1 LATKAVIDPLFR
13 PGHAAGR
20 FTQREGMGTSAADRA
35 GIASVARLLEEA
47 IKDGKHVKEASG
59 LAFTTPEL
67 ARSESNILRAQLEIK
82 RRRLGQETDPDIK
95 ARLEKEVEVD
105 ESNIGYLNR
114 FANFQEGVLIS
125 ASRDKSPAV
134 VSRFFA
140 DEAERL
146 VQRREQFFNYIEG
159 TFKRAYDDIDF
170 GGKPGGTPDEHAL
183 DYRNATS
190 QGGYTPEFEATRRKL
205 VMEGDPKG
213 VEASEFAW
221 LDPQTKTRTEGIQ
234 QDLTAQMEQVLA
246 DAQASAQKRVD
257 FWNQQVDESLRTR
270 GLTRSTMPEAERKLV
285 GDIIR
290 GTYDDAHREFRAFEK
305 AAYGRVK
312 GLDDAVTNDIVFPKG
327 SIDPRDGSGI
337 SGMTVEAWAS
347 ERLGNLSRTERFN
360 LKEVPVQLAQLAGMR
375 SVIAHL
381 NRQRAEAVE
390 SGRAGAAQSR
400 IPDLEQKRND
410 LIARKT
416 EAEKELDN
424 LRDRE
429 RTDAETQTR
438 SLQSYVDDATA
449 ELDDVQRRAVVE
461 FATRPTDWQNMSA
474 TGARAAAPKD
484 LGAIFVEIARQNKA
498 LLKLGE
504 GTVSSKAVSD
514 LDKKIINLSEEAQN
528 RQRDIDRITGE
539 FLGTGDDV
547 VVQPAGR
554 LTSRDA
560 NGDLVGDG
568 ISASDVKETISDVA
582 EAARREVAANGNT
595 PLYRSQLKLR
605 ETLEQLISS
614 ETFSTLDPAGLSF
627 AREASRIKN
636 RVDDAQGDIL
646 AKDRGS
652 TVEVRVE
659 EVATT
664 VLPESTSPL
673 TRAANLRVLQEATAD
688 LPDFVTIKRGDDG
701 KIVTDA
707 EGIPVAAIDE
717 DALLGGPKSLFDR
730 PDSPFELV
738 PIGEAGKGF
747 EIRIKPNAAVNER
760 SLKLAEGIILER
772 LALRFPDGVDSKSL
786 ATFRDNNREALK
798 FLKDNDRPVVPKMLD
813 DADVLADRLDILRTL
828 RKEDTR
834 KQLTELVNNNQLDL
848 QGLSVDDYLD
858 YIGQRRRLFSEKNAL
873 AEILEADPGRAVEG
887 LFTRVLNPK
896 NTHPLKDLR
905 EFLSLVR
912 GSRQAER
919 GLQASIIGQ
928 LFKRSTTRDE
938 ALIRQTGDIHAS
950 AFDPVKFRED
960 MSNPRIRALIQEA
973 FPDNGEILQGLTD
986 VARVAF
992 ETSTFTRGG
1001 ARMSAAIDPQ
1011 AALSME
1017 AWSNLGRILG
1027 LQVADRI
1034 GFINSLVAAGA
1045 GARFTTKLGKNV
1057 TGNKIKDILIEA
1069 ALFPEKAVELARKT
1083 SELGDG
1089 FLKTLA
1095 KALIDTVSAP
1105 VTVPTRRPAATAP
1118 ILIRGGEELDEETRI
1133 GPQSSIRPALGSRSL
1148 AFPMPGGPPVDGSM
1162 LAQARPLDR
1171 QQFAAATPQGAPPQE
1186 RREVLQGMADM
1197 GMPLFANKGG
1207 LASLQRKPRQMVH

>member
-1 LATKAVIDPLFR
+1 
-13 PGHAAGR
+13 
-20 FTQREGMGTSAADRA
+20 
-35 GIASVARLLEEA
+35 
-47 IKDGKHVKEASG
+47 
-59 LAFTTPEL
+59 
-67 ARSESNILRAQLEIK
+67 
-82 RRRLGQETDPDIK
+82 
-95 ARLEKEVEVD
+95 
-105 ESNIGYLNR
+105 
-114 FANFQEGVLIS
+114 
-125 ASRDKSPAV
+125 
-134 VSRFFA
+134 
-140 DEAERL
+140 
-146 VQRREQFFNYIEG
+146 
-159 TFKRAYDDIDF
+159 
-170 GGKPGGTPDEHAL
+170 
-183 DYRNATS
+183 
-190 QGGYTPEFEATRRKL
+190 
-205 VMEGDPKG
+205 
-213 VEASEFAW
+213 
-221 LDPQTKTRTEGIQ
+221 
-234 QDLTAQMEQVLA
+234 
-246 DAQASAQKRVD
+246 
-257 FWNQQVDESLRTR
+257 
-270 GLTRSTMPEAERKLV
+270 
-285 GDIIR
+285 
-290 GTYDDAHREFRAFEK
+290 
-305 AAYGRVK
+305 
-312 GLDDAVTNDIVFPKG
+312 
-327 SIDPRDGSGI
+327 
-337 SGMTVEAWAS
+337 
-347 ERLGNLSRTERFN
+347 
-360 LKEVPVQLAQLAGMR
+360 
-375 SVIAHL
+375 
-381 NRQRAEAVE
+381 
-390 SGRAGAAQSR
+390 
-400 IPDLEQKRND
+400 
-410 LIARKT
+410 
-416 EAEKELDN
+416 
-424 LRDRE
+424 
-429 RTDAETQTR
+429 
-438 SLQSYVDDATA
+438 
-449 ELDDVQRRAVVE
+449 
-461 FATRPTDWQNMSA
+461 MSA

-1133 GPQSSIRPALGSRSL
+1133 GPQLTGPCWLKRVLWIVSSS
-1148 AFPMPGGPPVDGSM
+1148 
-1162 LAQARPLDR
+1162 
-1171 QQFAAATPQGAPPQE
+1171 PPQHLKALPP
-1186 RREVLQGMADM
+1186 RREEKCFKEWRTWGCH
-1197 GMPLFANKGG
+1197 
-1207 LASLQRKPRQMVH
+1207 SLPTRVDLRPSKESRAKWCIKCGYPRTSRFGS